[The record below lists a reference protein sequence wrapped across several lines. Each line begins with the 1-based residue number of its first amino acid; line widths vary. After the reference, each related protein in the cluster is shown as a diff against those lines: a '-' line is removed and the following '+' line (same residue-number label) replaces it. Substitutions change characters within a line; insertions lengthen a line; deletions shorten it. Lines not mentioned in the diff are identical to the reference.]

1 MSFLDRLDEEMPT
14 PMKKE
19 EPAEQKKGRG
29 KKKNKNFWRGDCL
42 WTIFMNDNNDFKRWD
57 KYDFNNSINI

>member
-19 EPAEQKKGRG
+19 EPTQEKKVRG
-29 KKKNKNFWRGDCL
+29 KKKNKNL
-42 WTIFMNDNNDFKRWD
+42 
-57 KYDFNNSINI
+57 